1 MGPRADQRLGLVAG
15 RRGAVA
21 QVAPIEAAEENA
33 QVEHRN
39 NQSINDHKTS
49 ADIVESADSAA
60 TVSLAAN
67 VHRAVVVGTLVQGQ
81 ITSEEKAAVDVAGE
95 ANPAEIRRTADLSR
109 RVAP

>member
-1 MGPRADQRLGLVAG
+1 MGPQADRRLGLVAG
-15 RRGAVA
+15 RRGAA
-21 QVAPIEAAEENA
+21 TLVAPIEAVGENA

-49 ADIVESADSAA
+49 ADIVESAGSVA

-67 VHRAVVVGTLVQGQ
+67 VHRAVVVGTPAQGL

-95 ANPAEIRRTADLSR
+95 ANPAEIRRTVDPFR